1 MNDPQSP
8 FFRARSGGTNQHT
21 LKSNRFSSA
30 YYIDKSLTASSLK
43 AEEIAQFSNV
53 ANKEKDIANDMMASR
68 RSARRNTERRK
79 LSLTSSGLEAEGAI
93 STSDTDDMSALTI
106 FRPNDNDQD
115 YRITGE
121 TTVSSMR
128 HRSQPA
134 KRKQRR

>member
-30 YYIDKSLTASSLK
+30 YYIDKSLTASSLE

-53 ANKEKDIANDMMASR
+53 PNKEKDIANDMMASR

-79 LSLTSSGLEAEGAI
+79 LSLTSSWLEAEGAI
-93 STSDTDDMSALTI
+93 STSDTSALTI